1 MKGRASIQQQGIFL
15 RTISIML
22 FISFMLILIFFYCY
36 QWFLL
41 PKYEKGILSEAELS
55 CKMIGSNMENS
66 VIRTISQLDYNLY
79 TETETYDGLYA
90 DTADLT
96 LRQSLDLILFMRSK
110 LKEYPSL
117 HAMELYFEKSGRLS
131 PQNMAYTQNSL
142 PKSTHKS

>member
-66 VIRTISQLDYNLY
+66 VIRTISQLV
-79 TETETYDGLYA
+79 
-90 DTADLT
+90 
-96 LRQSLDLILFMRSK
+96 
-110 LKEYPSL
+110 
-117 HAMELYFEKSGRLS
+117 H
-131 PQNMAYTQNSL
+131 
-142 PKSTHKS
+142 